1 MRILYFSFV
10 DLDVPNACQVHTF
23 GILSGFGKNKSKVD
37 AVVPRPKLIHQNIHR
52 VNFFYIWPW
61 RFSPLGKLWVKLL
74 GGIYFF
80 VLCFL
85 NKYDAI
91 YVRELESNPF
101 PRWCSNIFRIPY
113 YIEVNGLYILDKK
126 VCGTNRNNLRKI
138 ERHQQLDYICAAG
151 LIVSSFPRS
160 RWIIENYN
168 LKPDK
173 VHTILNGVTVGQ
185 KSKLS
190 RDISLERLNLPEDG
204 FYLGFLGS
212 VWKNYDLI
220 STIRAMDHFKIQLP
234 NLYLIIIGAGPEMP
248 YIKQIAKRIGL
259 SSKIVDLGFIQSDD
273 LYKVIGAID
282 VALMNLTR
290 IGLDDLGPITTRFAT
305 YAAFQIPVL
314 TNSLYLEN
322 YPQELTKGLFTIP
335 HEDPQALANKIL
347 WLYNHP
353 EERKKNARILYDFVK
368 KNLTWDFVSKEIKDI
383 ISHDKKLNS
392 RG

>member
-1 MRILYFSFV
+1 
-10 DLDVPNACQVHTF
+10 
-23 GILSGFGKNKSKVD
+23 
-37 AVVPRPKLIHQNIHR
+37 
-52 VNFFYIWPW
+52 
-61 RFSPLGKLWVKLL
+61 
-74 GGIYFF
+74 
-80 VLCFL
+80 
-85 NKYDAI
+85 
-91 YVRELESNPF
+91 
-101 PRWCSNIFRIPY
+101 
-113 YIEVNGLYILDKK
+113 
-126 VCGTNRNNLRKI
+126 
-138 ERHQQLDYICAAG
+138 
-151 LIVSSFPRS
+151 
-160 RWIIENYN
+160 

-220 STIRAMDHFKIQLP
+220 STIRAMDHFKIQIP